1 MLEATSYGL
10 TALGVILVA
19 AFCLIWVEEKAALQ
33 ANRSPRLV
41 EESKINPLRNAGV
54 VAVNQS
60 GTDPVRREELT
71 GLVRSIQIISPAQA
85 RLIGFDTNSL
95 LRERGPKGGS
105 HG

>member
-19 AFCLIWVEEKAALQ
+19 AFCFIWVEEKAALQ

-41 EESKINPLRNAGV
+41 GGSKVNPLRNGGV

-60 GTDPVRREELT
+60 GTKPVGREELT
-71 GLVRSIQIISPAQA
+71 GLVRSIHIISPAQA
-85 RLIGFDTNSL
+85 RLIGCDTNSL
-95 LRERGPKGGS
+95 LRELGPKGVS